1 MTYDTEYKALV
12 ADRQDDGEL
21 SLSVQTR
28 HTRDLPKH
36 DVLIRVDYSSLN
48 YKDALSASGNR
59 GVTSS
64 YPHTPGID
72 ASGVVK
78 KSRDPRFSEGDE
90 VIVTSYDL
98 GQNTPGGFGRYISVP
113 GDWVVPL
120 PPGLS
125 MKDSM
130 ILGTAGF
137 TAAYG
142 IKKIVESGISPDD
155 GEIVVTGA
163 TGGVGS
169 LSVCLLSHLG
179 YSVAAVTGKKEKRDF
194 LKTLGAEL
202 ILERGDI
209 TEVPGKPLLSAR
221 WPGAIDTVGGAMLD
235 AVLRQTAHNG
245 AVACCGNI
253 LGGTLQT
260 SIYPFILRG
269 ISLLGVDSG
278 NCLMKDRKE
287 VWNLLAGSWHPGSD
301 SLGEMSR
308 QRRLSDLPDEVDA
321 MLTGNQYGRVV
332 IALRD

>member
-1 MTYDTEYKALV
+1 MIYETEYKALV
-12 ADRQDDGEL
+12 ADRDDGGDI
-21 SLSVQTR
+21 SLSVQTV
-28 HTRDLPKH
+28 HTRHLPEN
-36 DVLIRVDYSSLN
+36 DVLIRVHYSSLN

-78 KSRDPRFSEGDE
+78 ESRDPRFSEGDE

-98 GQNTPGGFGRYISVP
+98 GQNTPGGFGEYISVS
-113 GDWVVPL
+113 GDWIVPL
-120 PPGLS
+120 PSGLS
-125 MKDSM
+125 LKESM

-142 IKKIVESGISPDD
+142 IKKIVDSGISTDD
-155 GEIVVTGA
+155 REIVVTGA

-169 LSVCLLSHLG
+169 LSICILAHIG

-194 LKTLGAEL
+194 LKSLGAET

-221 WPGAIDTVGGAMLD
+221 WSGAIDTVGGAMLD

-269 ISLLGVDSG
+269 ISLLGIDSG
-278 NCLMKDRKE
+278 ICLMKDRKE
-287 VWNLLAGSWHPGSD
+287 IWNLLAGSWHPGSGVL
-301 SLGEMSR
+301 SELSR
-308 QRRLSDLPDEVDA
+308 QCSLSGLPDEIDA
-321 MLTGNQYGRVV
+321 MLTGRQYGRVV